1 MLWFA
6 SNENTFRTLTQIS
19 LVDTNICLG
28 TSRLL
33 RSNCAGAIVCSLC
46 SLVSGYRSVAGAGA
60 GARLWVS
67 EPCLEPEPG
76 RNRGEGERERGHI
89 PRDEESG
96 KVGSGGHQLVRS
108 APCHHT
114 THGLDSGQWRHIQVD
129 TLNFK
134 IKYVYKSSI
143 DNHGN
148 KNSKICTK
156 VWIFLDCH
164 SFQTLMSVSIFCF
177 ENFS

>member
-1 MLWFA
+1 MHRNLSSPSFKLCG
-6 SNENTFRTLTQIS
+6 SN
-19 LVDTNICLG
+19 
-28 TSRLL
+28 RLL
-33 RSNCAGAIVCSLC
+33 VMFSCLWLPVRGWCWCWGPALSLWA
-46 SLVSGYRSVAGAGA
+46 VFRA
-60 GARLWVS
+60 GAR
-67 EPCLEPEPG
+67 EEQRRG
-76 RNRGEGERERGHI
+76 REGEGTHSPWWGVREGGLRRS
-89 PRDEESG
+89 P
-96 KVGSGGHQLVRS
+96 VGPLGPVSSHNTW
-108 APCHHT
+108 A
-114 THGLDSGQWRHIQVD
+114 GQWRHIQVD